1 MKIISPQEAKEMCV
15 QGAILI
21 DIRETAEYRRE
32 HISNAISIPLS
43 QLQEKNQFDLTPNT
57 TVIFHC
63 KSGVRTKQAE
73 AQLNEFA
80 QTNNFDVYLL
90 ENGID
95 GWKQAGLETIID
107 RSQPIGLMR
116 QVQITAG
123 SFVLLGTILGTFI
136 HPLFYSISAFIGAG
150 LIFAGVTGFCGMAR
164 LLAKMPWNK

>member
-1 MKIISPQEAKEMCV
+1 MKIISPKEVKEMCM
-15 QGAILI
+15 QGAVLI
-21 DIRETAEYRRE
+21 DIRETAEHRRE
-32 HISNAISIPLS
+32 HISGSLSLPLS
-43 QLQEKNQFDLTPNT
+43 QLQATNAPNFPSNT
-57 TVIFHC
+57 AVIFHC

-95 GWKQAGLETIID
+95 GWKQSGLETILD
-107 RSQPIGLMR
+107 RSQPIDLMR
-116 QVQITAG
+116 QVQITVG